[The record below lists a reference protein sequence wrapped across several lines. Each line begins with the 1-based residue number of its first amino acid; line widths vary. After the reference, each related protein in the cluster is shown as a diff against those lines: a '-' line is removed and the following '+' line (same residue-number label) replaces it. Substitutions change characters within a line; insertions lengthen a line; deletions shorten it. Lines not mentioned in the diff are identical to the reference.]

1 MIKTLVS
8 TRLDEPTF
16 KALQELAQHQERK
29 IAFLVRKAVEQFVA
43 QQREGRQA
51 A

>member
-1 MIKTLVS
+1 MSKPLVS
-8 TRLDEPTF
+8 TRLKEQTF
-16 KALQELAQHQERK
+16 KALQELAQRQERK